1 MWSGISATASLLLDK
16 SNSYTLAMHTNGIY
30 VSSSFQLPQVK
41 TMHGQPVCLLTG
53 KVYTLCSHAMISLGE
68 VWLRH

>member
-30 VSSSFQLPQVK
+30 VSSSFQLPRSSKDHAWPTSLAAYWKSLHSLQSC
-41 TMHGQPVCLLTG
+41 HDLTG
-53 KVYTLCSHAMISLGE
+53 
-68 VWLRH
+68 